1 MILLTVCLCLIL
13 LICLS
18 FLYKLWWIPVHLQH
32 TMRSQGLKGPS
43 YRFLHG
49 NTKEITDLTKEAASV
64 PMELSHDLF
73 PRIQPHLYSWMKL
86 YGNNFLFWIGH
97 KPQIIVSEPELVK
110 EILGNKDGTYGK
122 TKVTGY
128 LKKLIGD
135 GLVAAEGQKW
145 SKQRKLADHAFHGES
160 LKGMVPAMILSVQA
174 MLDKWRNYDRKEI
187 EVWPEIKIL
196 TSEVISRTA
205 FGSSYQEGKNIFELI
220 TKLSILFGRNANKIQ
235 LLSNRSI
242 FRSQDDIE
250 SEKLG
255 QSLRDS
261 VLSMIK
267 KREDEVMSRRA
278 NNFGNDFLGSL
289 LTVHHD
295 ADRTNRISIDDIVDE
310 CKTFYLAGH
319 ETTSTLLSWIIL
331 MLAIHIDWQEK
342 ARKEVLQLFG
352 HENPTSEG
360 IARMKTVSMIINETV
375 RLYSP
380 VLDMTR
386 GVKSKVRLGKY
397 EFPVNIELHIPPLAL
412 HRNPEIW
419 GEDAHLFKPER
430 FADGVAKATKNNSMA
445 FLPFGYG
452 PHTCVGLN
460 FATNEMKIAL
470 SMILQRHKFTLSP
483 NYVHSPI
490 HFLTVQPQH
499 GIQIIL
505 QSV

>member
-1 MILLTVCLCLIL
+1 
-13 LICLS
+13 
-18 FLYKLWWIPVHLQH
+18 
-32 TMRSQGLKGPS
+32 MRSQGLKGPS
-43 YRFLHG
+43 YRFIHG
-49 NTKEITDLTKEAASV
+49 NTKEIINMTKEATSTS
-64 PMELSHDLF
+64 MEFSHDLF

-86 YGNNFLFWIGH
+86 YGKNFLFWKGH
-97 KPQIIVSEPELVK
+97 KPQIIVSEPELIK
-110 EILGNKDGTYGK
+110 EILGNKNGTYRK
-122 TKVTGY
+122 SKVGGY
-128 LKKLIGD
+128 LKKLLGD

-145 SKQRKLADHAFHGES
+145 LKQRKLADHAFHGEC
-160 LKGMVPAMILSVQA
+160 LKLMVPAMISSVQD
-174 MLDKWRNYDRKEI
+174 MLEKWRNYESKEI

-205 FGSSYQEGKNIFELI
+205 FGSSYQEGKNIFEMI
-220 TKLSILFGRNANKIQ
+220 TKLSVIFGRNANKIQ
-235 LLSNRSI
+235 LLNNRKV

-250 SEKLG
+250 SEKLE
-255 QSLRDS
+255 QSLRGS
-261 VLSMIK
+261 VLIMIK
-267 KREDEVMSRRA
+267 KREHEVTSGRA
-278 NNFGNDFLGSL
+278 DNFGNDFLGSL

-295 ADRTNRISIDDIVDE
+295 ADQTNRISVDDMVDE

-331 MLAIHIDWQEK
+331 ILAVHMDWQEK

-360 IARMKTVSMIINETV
+360 IARLKTVSMIINETI

-386 GVKSKVRLGKY
+386 RVNSKVRLGKY
-397 EFPVNIELHIPPLAL
+397 ELPANIELHIPPLAL

-419 GEDAHLFKPER
+419 GEDAYLFKPER
-430 FADGVAKATKNNSMA
+430 FAEGVAKATKNNPIA

-460 FATNEMKIAL
+460 FATNEVKIAL
-470 SMILQRHKFTLSP
+470 SMILQQHKFTLSP

-499 GIQIIL
+499 GIQIML
-505 QSV
+505 HSL